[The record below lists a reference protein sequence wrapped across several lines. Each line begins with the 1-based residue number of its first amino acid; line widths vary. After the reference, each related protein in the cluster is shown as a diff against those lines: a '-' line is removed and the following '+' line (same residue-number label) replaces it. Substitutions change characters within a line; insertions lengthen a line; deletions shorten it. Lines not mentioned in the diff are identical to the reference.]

1 MSGQRIKIGA
11 RETYFPPFVNEL
23 FDGPPYWAC
32 TFAALLNGANVGF
45 LGNRPPTHDEVRK
58 LALASGDVD
67 LKGGA
72 QSSEMVRA
80 MRVHYR
86 KEMQV
91 EALPPRRVHERLS
104 SGWAMV
110 GAVTYGEIPMPWRRH
125 APRFR
130 KGHRITLIGW
140 NGKETWILD
149 PMARE
154 GTDYTGEPI
163 PWSVLEPAW
172 WRGEQLWFA
181 EGMFR
186 TPPKV
191 KVVEEV
197 PNGTWRIPAGS
208 RLVARLATNARVIMR
223 KVILAEPRSGRFDAI
238 VEVIQRD
245 GTSMGEFLRVSSGR
259 LKDTLIP
266 VRTKRIVIRPKPGP
280 APKPASTNPESP
292 DFLAGRQAQYD
303 IIRAYLGPAVS
314 LPPRPK

>member
-45 LGNRPPTHDEVRK
+45 LGNRPATHDEVRR
-58 LALASGDVD
+58 LALASGDGD

-72 QSSEMVRA
+72 NSTEMIRA
-80 MRVHYR
+80 MRVQYR
-86 KEMQV
+86 KEMRI
-91 EALPPRRVHERLS
+91 EALSPRRVHERLS

-110 GAVTYGEIPMPWRRH
+110 GAVTYAQIPMPWRRH

-130 KGHRITLIGW
+130 KGHRVTLIGW

-154 GTDYTGEPI
+154 GRDYTGEPI

-172 WRGEQLWFA
+172 WSGEQLWFA

-191 KVVEEV
+191 KLLETV
-197 PNGTWRIPAGS
+197 PDGTWRIPAGS
-208 RLVARLATNARVIMR
+208 RLVARLGTNARVLMR
-223 KVILAEPRSGRFDAI
+223 KVVLTEPKSGRFDAF
-238 VEVIQRD
+238 VEVIQKD
-245 GTSMGEFLRVSSGR
+245 GTSLGEFLRVSSGG
-259 LKDTLIP
+259 LKGMLIP
-266 VRTKRIVIRPKPGP
+266 VKTKGIVIRPKRAP
-280 APKPASTNPESP
+280 APKPAPKTDSL
-292 DFLAGRQAQYD
+292 DFLAGRQWEYD
-303 IIRAYLGPAVS
+303 VIRAHVGPAVS